1 VSEPTPTGPTAGYAY
16 LVPTVVEQT
25 SRGER
30 AFDLYSR
37 LLKERIIFLGTPID
51 DAVANLLMAQ
61 LIHLESEDPDKDISL
76 YINSPGGEITA
87 LMAIYDTMQ
96 YIKPAIQTICI
107 GQAASAAA
115 VLLAAGTK
123 GKRYALP
130 HARILIHQPHGGASG
145 QAVDIEIQAKEITRM
160 RELLDQILAH
170 HTGQPVEKVGTDTD
184 RDFIMSAVEAK
195 DYGIVDE
202 ILTNREL
209 ASVGTPA
216 GVS

>member
-1 VSEPTPTGPTAGYAY
+1 MSDPAPTPRSTAYAY

-195 DYGIVDE
+195 EYGIVDE

>member
-1 VSEPTPTGPTAGYAY
+1 VTIQPAYNY

-51 DAVANLLMAQ
+51 DTIANLLMAQ

-96 YIKPAIQTICI
+96 YIKPEVQTICI

-115 VLLAAGTK
+115 VLLASGAR

-184 RDFIMSAVEAK
+184 RDFIMGAMEAK
-195 DYGIVDE
+195 EYGIVDE
-202 ILTNREL
+202 ILTNRDL
-209 ASVGTPA
+209 ASVAPAA